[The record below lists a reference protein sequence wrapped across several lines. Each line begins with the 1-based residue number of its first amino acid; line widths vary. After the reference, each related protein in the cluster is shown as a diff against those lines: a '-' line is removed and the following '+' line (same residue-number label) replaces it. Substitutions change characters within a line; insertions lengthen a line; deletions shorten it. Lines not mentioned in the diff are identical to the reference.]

1 MRYPLIDFHGNN
13 GNVIGDG
20 PAHMRYTECRLSKLS
35 EDGMLDNIKKESVDF
50 IPNYDETTVEPVSLP
65 SIFPNLLCNP
75 NTGIGVAMA
84 CNWAP
89 HNLNEVAQAIFDY
102 MDGKEPTLPGPDFPT
117 GGLIINKDDIPG
129 IMATGHGSVKI
140 RGKYNVEKQKI
151 IFYEIP
157 YGTTVEALIAEIG
170 KASDDKEIEGI
181 SDVRDESNKKGLR
194 IVIECDKNINPA
206 SVIKQLFAKTE
217 LQTSFSYNQVALVDK
232 TPTELNLK
240 DCIKI
245 YIEYN
250 LNCIERETKFDL
262 SKAEA
267 RAEIVDGL
275 LKALEDIDNIIA
287 LIKKSESAAA
297 AKSTLM
303 TKYGFT
309 ENQAK
314 SILAMRLSSLARLEK
329 VEIEN
334 EKAELIKKI
343 TDFKDIIGN
352 KDRRQQI
359 LRERLSKIVKTYGDA
374 RRTELTQI
382 DVKPEEKEI
391 AEVIPEDVIVVVTQN
406 GDIKRIPKTAFKTQR
421 KNGKGVKTI
430 DEAVF
435 ETISTNT
442 IDTLMVFT
450 NKGKMYRLVVDKI
463 PVGTNSSKGQLLG
476 TLINMDA
483 DEHIAAVTSLHR
495 QTNAEYVLFFT
506 KQGLVK
512 KTKLEEY
519 INIKKAT
526 GIQAIKIKDGDEIA
540 NVTFVKDEELLVVT
554 KHGYAIRF
562 TSSDITPIGRVA
574 AGVKSIKLELEDEVI
589 VGLPINPNTHKDLAI
604 FSKNGLS
611 KKTSISEYPVQGRAG
626 RGILT
631 YKPNAQTGEVVAAVL
646 VNDNNNLLLS
656 GTPSSIC
663 ISASDI
669 PELSRVGAGNIMIK
683 NSKINKV
690 VKL

>member
-50 IPNYDETTVEPVSLP
+50 IPNYDETTIEPVSLP

-170 KASDDKEIEGI
+170 KTSDDKEIEGI

-646 VNDNNNLLLS
+646 VNDNNNLLLF

-669 PELSRVGAGNIMIK
+669 PELSRVGSGNIMIK